1 MRHGMPF
8 AKTRSM
14 LSCCT
19 TGIWP
24 HELLECCVSTLWARI
39 RMLTLPK
46 KKELALGQLGLL

>member
-1 MRHGMPF
+1 MPF

-24 HELLECCVSTLWARI
+24 HGLLECCVSTLWARI